1 MYYCDTTHATCG
13 MPGNRMEA
21 SVQIVLPSDPLIKWK
36 GTVHPYRRTYNK
48 KNHLAEW
55 QTNNNYCLEKV
66 FPKNEFQSKV
76 FLDLMDLSIFDFF
89 TGNLDRHHFEKMST
103 LGNNTFII
111 HIDNGRSFGKP
122 FDDDLS
128 ILAPFTQ
135 CCLMRYSTYQR
146 LKYLY
151 KNNFASLLDESL
163 KADPLYP
170 ILTSS
175 HLNAINRRMTII
187 FNELNTCF
195 VTLKPYE
202 VLVDDGY

>member
-1 MYYCDTTHATCG
+1 
-13 MPGNRMEA
+13 MEA
-21 SVQIVLPSDPLIKWK
+21 SVQLKLPRNDYIGWQKIK
-36 GTVHPYRRTYNK
+36 HPFKRTYSKLNQKAQWELDNK
-48 KNHLAEW
+48 
-55 QTNNNYCLEKV
+55 YCIEKV
-66 FPKNEFQSKV
+66 FQDGTYHSKLL
-76 FLDLMDLSIFDFF
+76 LDIIDMAIFDFF

-103 LGNNTFII
+103 LGNNPFLL

-122 FDDDLS
+122 FNDDLS

-187 FNELNTCF
+187 FKELNTCF